1 MPQQIKQAIMS
12 RFPTARWERWLIENH
27 RKVCYHFM
35 EYYAGR
41 ENHTMI
47 YVKRAHLDRFL
58 GLCPALDTAIR
69 HLAQADLSALAP
81 GRNEV
86 DGDEVYI
93 NRLDYATIPEEQA
106 AWEGHAR
113 YGDIHIMIAGQERIG
128 VSDTSQLTPTVQKE
142 AEDFLGFE
150 GPVRVWYPM
159 EADDV
164 LIVFPEDAHMVKVEL
179 GGAMPVSRAVVKFR
193 V

>member
-1 MPQQIKQAIMS
+1 
-12 RFPTARWERWLIENH
+12 
-27 RKVCYHFM
+27 
-35 EYYAGR
+35 
-41 ENHTMI
+41 MI
-47 YVKRAHLDRFL
+47 YVKRAHLDRYL

-113 YGDIHIMIAGQERIG
+113 YGNIHIMIDGQERID
-128 VSDTSQLTPTVQKE
+128 VEDTSTRTAQ
-142 AEDFLGFE
+142 
-150 GPVRVWYPM
+150 VR
-159 EADDV
+159 
-164 LIVFPEDAHMVKVEL
+164 
-179 GGAMPVSRAVVKFR
+179 
-193 V
+193 